1 MDESAIFKAQNAFFV
16 KKHGPT
22 LVFAKQLI
30 HIALAEGLVSLGVV
44 QTESAET
51 V

>member
-1 MDESAIFKAQNAFFV
+1 MKRDFRDSKRICHQKSVA
-16 KKHGPT
+16 T